1 MVMRNRNGESDANQ
15 WWESLPS
22 RVRTRISAPLP
33 PALEPQP
40 ETLPQAFSLRELL
53 RDLATLALLF
63 GIITLAN
70 ILFLL
75 VALSFVFGRS

>member
-1 MVMRNRNGESDANQ
+1 MRNRNGESDANQ

-22 RVRTRISAPLP
+22 RVRTRISAPPP
-33 PALEPQP
+33 PAFAPQP
-40 ETLPQAFSLRELL
+40 EPPPQPFSIGELL

-75 VALSFVFGRS
+75 VALSFVFGRN